1 MKERPILVSTPLIR
15 PILTDLKVHTRR
27 LIRLPEGYDLAQNA
41 TVSHRHG
48 IWWEVRCEPW
58 ATVVVRCPFGVPGDR
73 LWVRETWRSVGWRPE
88 NGHWIEYAAD
98 NAKVWREAPEDVLSV
113 DVYNHAHPDRWRPSI
128 HMPRWASRISL
139 EVTEIRVQRIQDIT
153 EEDARAEGLP
163 RNWTDGEPGWNPD
176 EHGYLTPAGCYADE
190 SGDDSPE
197 CWVWW
202 KGRREVG
209 VVYTAREA
217 FQLWWG
223 YINGERAGGS
233 WEANP
238 WVWVVAFKRVAGV
251 AS

>member
-73 LWVRETWRSVGWRPE
+73 LWVREAWQIVTGAKAGDLGAVVRYRDMEVLPVTMPAEKPMPLGLTWDS
-88 NGHWIEYAAD
+88 
-98 NAKVWREAPEDVLSV
+98 
-113 DVYNHAHPDRWRPSI
+113 WRPSI

-139 EVTEIRVQRIQDIT
+139 EVTDVRVQRIQEIT
-153 EEDARAEGLP
+153 EEDARAEGVCEHP
-163 RNWTDGEPGWNPD
+163 AARSVVDSGMWTYRAAFRAVWDAIDPGGWD
-176 EHGYLTPAGCYADE
+176 
-190 SGDDSPE
+190 
-197 CWVWW
+197 
-202 KGRREVG
+202 R
-209 VVYTAREA
+209 
-217 FQLWWG
+217 
-223 YINGERAGGS
+223 
-233 WEANP
+233 NP